1 MMSKGKKKNSRRGF
15 LKGVAVSAATVTTV
29 ELLKKQKAD
38 AAEENHNSGVTLQP
52 TEFDFTQKSAALQPD
67 KIVDSA
73 CQWEQLSVPFEGSFE
88 RWTHYK
94 CLRRTG

>member
-38 AAEENHNSGVTLQP
+38 AIVENHNTAVNPQP
-52 TEFDFTQKSAALQPD
+52 TEFDFTQNSGALQPD
-67 KIVDSA
+67 KIV
-73 CQWEQLSVPFEGSFE
+73 QQFSF
-88 RWTHYK
+88 
-94 CLRRTG
+94 